1 MSSSPAPAPAN
12 PAPADAKT
20 KARETA
26 ENKPLENA
34 QTLRGIYND
43 YSDPIDK
50 DALRFPQWVLEPDRW
65 DGTNTEKSHKFDDT
79 IVVYDVDGDLP
90 QVKELVERREPVN
103 MCINGAMERMYKQD
117 ELEKNFGWK
126 HGAYSKSNPSK
137 LYPNI
142 GIYCHARVTNG
153 VKTGAEEK
161 NVHVMNLIGYGFDSN
176 EQPDYQYFLKLYG
189 NGKSS
194 LKDLEDADK
203 EKFKKDLIERYRKIW
218 LKACYIC
225 KLKGLKNLWYYGVGN
240 NNFSA
245 FLPDEWALATNF
257 YNQIFAEAFGI
268 DPTDSS
274 RLHSTNGGTDQDI
287 PKNFCKRYGIE
298 LQNLGPSSKKFIPD
312 VLFTEDTTPDNTLYI
327 NAWDP
332 WSIIGNGN
340 AGDVSLDGFWGRNS
354 NMSVLGWS
362 MTNSKLLPDIVG
374 DDGAET
380 SKILKMSDILA
391 KIQAKDSSKGASSTM
406 SGDTTPPPSKKVA
419 QFFMTY
425 EKNNN
430 GGLNT
435 EKQAEKIVNVVK
447 CLIAKGYKHI
457 GLTYSANQDQTIQ
470 VFSDYN
476 YDKNSS
482 TNTFEND
489 QEKNISEEIL
499 NGSNQAAVLTKL
511 NDIVKD
517 GTSYSNFKKT
527 FRVIPFTT
535 MRYIKATDSNKV
547 TASDLNET
555 ASGNNKE
562 CVAAAEEFLKL
573 DDSIILG
580 WCNQDCGGMDDT
592 SSTKQKFAI
601 GGGIAAGL
609 SKATNTYIPE
619 YLTFLE
625 SKWGQ
630 EVQKIVTDC
639 SPDPKSADSTA
650 SPKSSPPAKSAPS
663 KPLDDVIKDLIAGIT
678 NTEDP
683 EATLS
688 ALSITQPSGLV
699 YKYPPS
705 GDGSLQEDKNLN
717 SAEPNIKKMI
727 EGFESA
733 ETGDDTNFYLG
744 ACRSI
749 KAAYNLEMEGI
760 KGDDTSDQVKAAKMR
775 AKLLLNLRKN
785 SLLLKV
791 PARWDYATMKMVEVP
806 PPPTMFDELMG
817 YSLQK
822 TIEYYSQDGGATE
835 DEKKRFDEL
844 KIVKEPE
851 MNWKFD
857 TSSMGDKGKSGNA
870 AGVDKRFTKG
880 FDNVLGQSCYFSTFL
895 QLLLCDEDF
904 LQLLIIS
911 ICKQIDYSMSEK
923 KFIIMK
929 NLVDIFKLWFPIE
942 QENIQNISADIREN
956 VTTILRELGMDTS
969 RENDVREVYDVFISN
984 LSEINNNV
992 YIQKFIT
999 NLKYNN
1005 NNVQIYEGIA
1015 KSSVPKNETGYM
1027 LLIKPEIETF
1037 TTSEGSKK
1045 LNTSIQELITDNE
1058 KEKVDTNF
1066 TLSIDDFV
1074 PNSNEH
1080 KLYNLYNNIIKRGI
1094 LSTIRNMCN
1103 VKYDDKNKENSTK
1116 QTYLNTLNSFTILDK
1131 DGAITT
1137 TDYSYKNI
1145 TDLLSNTDY
1154 TDIIEDINVI
1164 KSLVDTKFSN
1174 NNKNAEFNLLDIN
1187 EQICISANK
1196 IFKKINDKL
1205 DTLSKPTE
1213 LQIKKTKVTIEQTH
1227 EYIVL
1232 DINRTLANQKK
1243 NFMNVTINPEITID
1257 KKKYILQGYT
1267 FHMGDSIN
1275 GGHYEFV
1282 KCDSLGNP
1290 ALILNDYGIMNIND
1304 IATSTGGG
1312 KVNVTSEELR
1322 QTGVSSLIYK
1332 KADSQ
1337 AGGGFK
1343 PRHNPITNH
1352 TASKSRHNS
1361 SFKASSSKTKGKSH
1375 NRSHTQRVK

>member
-1 MSSSPAPAPAN
+1 MSS
-12 PAPADAKT
+12 PAPADAKA
-20 KARETA
+20 KARKTA
-26 ENKPLENA
+26 KDTPLENA
-34 QTLRGIYND
+34 QTLRSIYISG
-43 YSDPIDK
+43 YE
-50 DALRFPQWVLEPDRW
+50 FPQWVLEPDRW
-65 DGTNTEKSHKFDDT
+65 DENSGEKSHKFDDT

-161 NVHVMNLIGYGFDSN
+161 NVHVMNLIGYAFDN
-176 EQPDYQYFLKLYG
+176 DKQPDYQYFLNTYG
-189 NGKSS
+189 AGKSD
-194 LKDLEDADK
+194 LKNLEDADK
-203 EKFKKDLIERYRKIW
+203 EKLKLDLIQRYRKIW

-225 KLKGLKNLWYYGVGN
+225 KLKGLKNLWYYGVGSGF
-240 NNFSA
+240 FSEL
-245 FLPDEWALATNF
+245 LPKEYNKDSGNF
-257 YNQIFAEAFGI
+257 YKEIFAPAFGI
-268 DPTDSS
+268 KSDDFSESPD
-274 RLHSTNGGTDQDI
+274 LHSTTTDPNDLTI
-287 PKNFCKRYGIE
+287 PINFCKKYKINV
-298 LQNLGPSSKKFIPD
+298 QNLEPSSDKRIPD
-312 VLFTEDTTPDNTLYI
+312 VLFTTDTTPANTLYI

-340 AGDVSLDGFWGRNS
+340 AGDGSLDGFWGRNS

-374 DDGAET
+374 DDGAKT
-380 SKILKMSDILA
+380 SKILSMKEILD
-391 KIQAKDSSKGASSTM
+391 KIQAAGSSGASSTM

-683 EATLS
+683 EATLL
-688 ALSITQPSGLV
+688 ALSIKSSSANGLV

-791 PARWDYATMKMVEVP
+791 PARWDYATMKMGEKPKLTQDEEQKLFVDLQIECSYLKTGIDGIYNTEEAYELAKQLIPLKINIDIHKLEKQNGLLQKIYPTTERVYNPVEIKQLQVFAKDGKKQFERIQTQASLNCGRAALLNFFGTKDLLVKGDP
-806 PPPTMFDELMG
+806 SDTEKMFDLKSARPEREIDMG
-817 YSLQK
+817 AICNLNSNCMKLFSDIYNDKDDGCPDSENYS
-822 TIEYYSQDGGATE
+822 DG
-835 DEKKRFDEL
+835 
-844 KIVKEPE
+844 
-851 MNWKFD
+851 
-857 TSSMGDKGKSGNA
+857 
-870 AGVDKRFTKG
+870 
-880 FDNVLGQSCYFSTFL
+880 VLGITL
-895 QLLLCDEDF
+895 QILGYNTGDTMVFGKNPERFPSYNKNSEDTK
-904 LQLLIIS
+904 LQNAPTN
-911 ICKQIDYSMSEK
+911 
-923 KFIIMK
+923 K
-929 NLVDIFKLWFPIE
+929 NILGYLV
-942 QENIQNISADIREN
+942 N
-956 VTTILRELGMDTS
+956 
-969 RENDVREVYDVFISN
+969 
-984 LSEINNNV
+984 
-992 YIQKFIT
+992 
-999 NLKYNN
+999 
-1005 NNVQIYEGIA
+1005 
-1015 KSSVPKNETGYM
+1015 
-1027 LLIKPEIETF
+1027 
-1037 TTSEGSKK
+1037 
-1045 LNTSIQELITDNE
+1045 
-1058 KEKVDTNF
+1058 
-1066 TLSIDDFV
+1066 
-1074 PNSNEH
+1074 
-1080 KLYNLYNNIIKRGI
+1080 
-1094 LSTIRNMCN
+1094 
-1103 VKYDDKNKENSTK
+1103 
-1116 QTYLNTLNSFTILDK
+1116 LDK
-1131 DGAITT
+1131 A
-1137 TDYSYKNI
+1137 
-1145 TDLLSNTDY
+1145 
-1154 TDIIEDINVI
+1154 
-1164 KSLVDTKFSN
+1164 
-1174 NNKNAEFNLLDIN
+1174 
-1187 EQICISANK
+1187 
-1196 IFKKINDKL
+1196 
-1205 DTLSKPTE
+1205 
-1213 LQIKKTKVTIEQTH
+1213 H
-1227 EYIVL
+1227 W
-1232 DINRTLANQKK
+1232 
-1243 NFMNVTINPEITID
+1243 
-1257 KKKYILQGYT
+1257 
-1267 FHMGDSIN
+1267 
-1275 GGHYEFV
+1275 
-1282 KCDSLGNP
+1282 
-1290 ALILNDYGIMNIND
+1290 
-1304 IATSTGGG
+1304 
-1312 KVNVTSEELR
+1312 
-1322 QTGVSSLIYK
+1322 
-1332 KADSQ
+1332 
-1337 AGGGFK
+1337 
-1343 PRHNPITNH
+1343 
-1352 TASKSRHNS
+1352 
-1361 SFKASSSKTKGKSH
+1361 
-1375 NRSHTQRVK
+1375 